1 MASQDTRV
9 GRVGHE
15 PEVTIGTD
23 QREAIGSDSIPFSDR
38 VVGVDHPVL
47 WLTNLRWLTHLRW
60 CGSDDPDHPAQVP
73 DGVPELPDGVR
84 VRAAHQQQQAR
95 VSEQLLDGH
104 RSPIGAP

>member
-1 MASQDTRV
+1 MSAKLARPVVGGNHWRSRSPRARTPRQLLQDSDCREFDDPEGVSKMATQDTRV

-47 WLTNLRWLTHLRW
+47 WLTTLRWL
-60 CGSDDPDHPAQVP
+60 
-73 DGVPELPDGVR
+73 
-84 VRAAHQQQQAR
+84 
-95 VSEQLLDGH
+95 
-104 RSPIGAP
+104 